1 MPFGDLVRVF
11 VRRPRAVAFVALGVQ
26 KGFVAGGKR
35 YVTCLIASEQVAVSV
50 EVGFEGNFFGG
61 VRGVLDLDDDNGVEV
76 VAYCRVIRVGEKL
89 FSDYLNPVHGIAE
102 RHGDRNNYDYDYNNG
117 YNRNNHFFPASQVR
131 FGLMVVIV
139 TVIQTRWREETVP

>member
-1 MPFGDLVRVF
+1 MPLGDLVGVF
-11 VRRPRAVAFVALGVQ
+11 VRGPHAVASVALGVQ

-35 YVTCLIASEQVAVSV
+35 YVTCLIASEQVAVGV

-76 VAYCRVIRVGEKL
+76 VAYHSVIRVGDKL

-117 YNRNNHFFPASQVR
+117 YNRNNYFFPASQVR

-139 TVIQTRWREETVP
+139 TVIQTRWREEIVP

>member
-1 MPFGDLVRVF
+1 MPLGDLVGVF

-61 VRGVLDLDDDNGVEV
+61 VRGVLHLDDDNGVEV
-76 VAYCRVIRVGEKL
+76 VAYCRVIMVGDKL
-89 FSDYLNPVHGIAE
+89 FPDYFNPVHGIAE

-117 YNRNNHFFPASQVR
+117 YNRNNYFFPASQVR

>member
-35 YVTCLIASEQVAVSV
+35 YVTCLIASEQVAVGV

-61 VRGVLDLDDDNGVEV
+61 VRGVRKGY
-76 VAYCRVIRVGEKL
+76 VAAGNAPFVSGCTLGRKRSWVRVPPSAQRRRKALRTKNAGKAILAKYILIPVLTVLAVAVSIGIWKL
-89 FSDYLNPVHGIAE
+89 MEYLTG
-102 RHGDRNNYDYDYNNG
+102 
-117 YNRNNHFFPASQVR
+117 
-131 FGLMVVIV
+131 
-139 TVIQTRWREETVP
+139 

>member
-1 MPFGDLVRVF
+1 MPFGDLV
-11 VRRPRAVAFVALGVQ
+11 RPRAVAFVALGVQ

-102 RHGDRNNYDYDYNNG
+102 LHGDRNNYDYNNG

-139 TVIQTRWREETVP
+139 TVIQTRW

>member
-1 MPFGDLVRVF
+1 MPLGDLVGVF
-11 VRRPRAVAFVALGVQ
+11 VRGPHAVASVALGVQ
-26 KGFVAGGKR
+26 KGFAVGGKR
-35 YVTCLIASEQVAVSV
+35 NITCLIASEQVAVGV

-76 VAYCRVIRVGEKL
+76 VAYCRVIRVGDKL
-89 FSDYLNPVHGIAE
+89 FSDYFNPVHGIAE

-117 YNRNNHFFPASQVR
+117 YNRNNYFFPASQVR

>member
-1 MPFGDLVRVF
+1 MPLGDLVRVF
-11 VRRPRAVAFVALGVQ
+11 VRGPHAVASVALGVQ

-35 YVTCLIASEQVAVSV
+35 NITCLIASEQVAVSV
-50 EVGFEGNFFGG
+50 EVGFEGNSFGG

-76 VAYCRVIRVGEKL
+76 VAYCRVIRVGDKL
-89 FSDYLNPVHGIAE
+89 FPDYFDTVHRIAE

-117 YNRNNHFFPASQVR
+117 YNRNNYFFPASQVR

-139 TVIQTRWREETVP
+139 TVIEIIIL